1 MVLNCSSCF
10 HSLGFT
16 SDYVISLGPHP
27 IPGVPDRLSIYLQT
41 EIRPKIPGGPANLSI
56 PNYILESLGK
66 LKRNFFLPLLSFS
79 PDSLNWNLCRRGPGI
94 SILSTLPCEPTI
106 QQALRGKE
114 LHAPLENNQI
124 M

>member
-1 MVLNCSSCF
+1 MVLNSFSCF

-16 SDYVISLGPHP
+16 SDCVISLGPYP
-27 IPGVPDRLSIYLQT
+27 IPGISDRLSIYLQT
-41 EIRPKIPGGPANLSI
+41 DPSKLDSRGPPHLSI

-66 LKRNFFLPLLSFS
+66 LKRKFFFPLLSFS
-79 PDSLNWNLCRRGPGI
+79 PDSSNWNLCRRGPGV

-106 QQALRGKE
+106 QQALRSKE